1 MVNGMAELKWE
12 VGPQVVAADIAAP
25 ARKDLVGRYVRLTTL
40 DPLQDSRALYAPTH
54 GSEERERV
62 WTYLG
67 YGPFAGEKAMQTWME
82 TCVAAKDP
90 LFYVVRDRATEQA
103 LGMVSFL
110 NIVPDGRRIEL
121 GHIWY
126 VPAAQR
132 TRANTEAAYLMLCE
146 VFALRYRRAEWKC
159 DALNEKSRAAAQ
171 RLGFSYEGTFRQ
183 HLVVK
188 GRNRDTAWFSIIDG
202 EWAQKKRRLEQWLYE
217 NDDGKL
223 SLRTL

>member
-1 MVNGMAELKWE
+1 MGELKWE
-12 VGPQVVAADIAAP
+12 VGQPVAVADIAAP
-25 ARKDLVGRYVRLTTL
+25 ARKDLAGSYVRLTAL
-40 DPLQDSRALYAPTH
+40 DPLQDSCALYAATH

-62 WTYLG
+62 WTYFG
-67 YGPFAGEKAMQTWME
+67 YGPFADEKALQAWME
-82 TCVAAKDP
+82 TCVDSNDP
-90 LFYVVRDRATEQA
+90 LFYTVRDETTAQA

-110 NIVPDGRRIEL
+110 NIVPAGRRIEL

-146 VFALRYRRAEWKC
+146 VFALGYRRAEWKC

-202 EWAQKKRRLEQWLYE
+202 EWPQKKRRLERWLYE

-223 SLRTL
+223 SLRAL

>member
-1 MVNGMAELKWE
+1 MGELKWE
-12 VGPQVVAADIAAP
+12 VGQPVAVADIAAP
-25 ARKDLVGRYVRLTTL
+25 ARKDLAGSYVRLTAL
-40 DPLQDSRALYAPTH
+40 DPLQDSCALYAATH

-62 WTYLG
+62 WTYFG
-67 YGPFAGEKAMQTWME
+67 YGPFADEKALQAWME
-82 TCVAAKDP
+82 TCVDSNDP
-90 LFYVVRDRATEQA
+90 LFYTVRDETTAQA
-103 LGMVSFL
+103 L
-110 NIVPDGRRIEL
+110 
-121 GHIWY
+121 WY

-146 VFALRYRRAEWKC
+146 VFALGYRRAEWKC

-202 EWAQKKRRLEQWLYE
+202 EWPQKKRRLERWLYE

-223 SLRTL
+223 SLRAL